1 MIGLS
6 NHSPY
11 RLETHP
17 SACLDYLAASQFQF

>member
-11 RLETHP
+11 RVRAHP
-17 SACLDYLAASQFQF
+17 SACLDYLDASQFQL

>member
-11 RLETHP
+11 RVRTHP
-17 SACLDYLAASQFQF
+17 SACLDYLDASQFQL